1 MLGSIYLKMDFLI
14 VVTVSSWQEIRGQ
27 ILSLSVSA
35 SPSQTNECQW
45 LSDSD
50 TQYHTVREGERERE
64 TESIRAM
71 AASQFAATRGGA
83 ETVWQCKSQSK
94 LIDFSSRKNK
104 SKLLFTTTNLNQRR
118 SFSFSVKNA
127 SSEPSQKLKDPIV
140 EQGSHL
146 LVSLH
151 TLFFNIH
158 KNACF

>member
-1 MLGSIYLKMDFLI
+1 
-14 VVTVSSWQEIRGQ
+14 
-27 ILSLSVSA
+27 
-35 SPSQTNECQW
+35 
-45 LSDSD
+45 
-50 TQYHTVREGERERE
+50 
-64 TESIRAM
+64 M

-104 SKLLFTTTNLNQRR
+104 SKLLFTRRNLNQRR

-127 SSEPSQKLKDPIV
+127 SNESSQKLKDPIV

-158 KNACF
+158 KNACFNFMSSSITFYLVSFRKGLELTNLMDQYTGKCMKKIHAIYLMTIHYPVPIKLYRLGVFGNGVCQVDS